1 MSAVRRDPPSQGET
15 SSHAPRS
22 RRRRRLLLAGV
33 LVLTAVAAVAL
44 SAGGG
49 TRRMSG
55 TSGVASPSAAPVVRA
70 SRVLALRAAD
80 PQGGPPWALRL
91 VVTLGGYLCVQVGR
105 VEHGSFGELGLD
117 GAFNDDGRFHAV
129 GPGQMLAMREPGES
143 ETAGCAESGRTFAA
157 EINGLDR
164 SGVHD
169 PPAAAL
175 PSSDR
180 RRVSYGLL
188 GPNAL
193 SITYTAGG
201 RSHARAVSG
210 PLGAYLLVQPF
221 AAKTP
226 LRIAATYGSNR
237 PGHLFPAGPTGALTA
252 TRYRYDSTVCTD
264 DGVNDARRL
273 CHLRN

>member
-1 MSAVRRDPPSQGET
+1 MSAMPSAPPSQGEP
-15 SSHAPRS
+15 SPHAPRS
-22 RRRRRLLLAGV
+22 RRRLLALAAV
-33 LVLTAVAAVAL
+33 LALTAVAAFAL
-44 SAGGG
+44 GTGGG
-49 TRRMSG
+49 GQPRSG
-55 TSGVASPSAAPVVRA
+55 TSRVASPSAAPVVRA
-70 SRVLALRAAD
+70 SRLLALRAPD

-91 VVTLGGYLCVQVGR
+91 VVTLGGYICVQVGR
-105 VEHGSFGELGLD
+105 VQHGRFGELGLD
-117 GAFNDDGRFHAV
+117 GAFNDDGRFHVV

-143 ETAGCAESGRTFAA
+143 ETADCAASGRTFAA

-169 PPAAAL
+169 PPAVAL

-193 SITYTAGG
+193 SITYSAGG
-201 RSHARAVSG
+201 RGQTRAVSG
-210 PLGAYLLVQPF
+210 PLGAYLLVQPL
-221 AAKTP
+221 AARTP
-226 LRIAATYGSNR
+226 LRIAETYGSSR

-252 TRYRYDSTVCTD
+252 TRYRYGATVCTD

-273 CHLRN
+273 CHLRD